1 MMTRRG
7 KRRLQSEEESQTESG
22 KPAPKK
28 PEMLLPTNELSFKER
43 VESKMSAT
51 DLLPELLEQIFG
63 YLDFS
68 TLQKTVTLVCKNWQ
82 ELVRNNSRFSGHLV
96 LYPPLK
102 EISPDTFKKLK
113 DRNNYSDPRVVKDEF
128 KRVAMVSKLTTASSA
143 SASDINSILKAW
155 KALRS
160 LELPHLTDFANVD
173 YKLCENLRK
182 VTLCSNFNFPK
193 SLLPYWLSVY
203 KISFDPKE
211 SRWFTLENASHLIV
225 VLDYFKDFDFES
237 VDPDLAC
244 VEKMRNL
251 ETLQLEISWNW
262 GNAFY
267 GSPVGDDETRLILPL
282 LKKLNQFCSKIHS
295 LVLNLRNFFPGC
307 M

>member
-7 KRRLQSEEESQTESG
+7 KRRLQSEEESHTESG
-22 KPAPKK
+22 KPSLKK
-28 PEMLLPTNELSFKER
+28 PEMLLPTNELRFKER

-82 ELVRNNSRFSGHLV
+82 KLVRNNSRFSGHLV

-102 EISPDTFKKLK
+102 EISPDTLKKLK

-128 KRVAMVSKLTTASSA
+128 KRVAMISKLTTASSA

-173 YKLCENLRK
+173 YKLCENLKK
-182 VTLCSNFNFPK
+182 VTLCSNFRFPK

-211 SRWFTLENASHLIV
+211 SRWFTLKNASHLIV

-237 VDPDLAC
+237 VDHDLAC
-244 VEKMRNL
+244 VEKMGNL

-262 GNAFY
+262 GDAFH
-267 GSPVGDDETRLILPL
+267 GSPLGVDETRLILPL
-282 LKKLNQFCSKIHS
+282 LKKLSQFCSKIHS
-295 LVLNLRNFFPGC
+295 LVLNLRNFPGG

>member
-1 MMTRRG
+1 
-7 KRRLQSEEESQTESG
+7 
-22 KPAPKK
+22 
-28 PEMLLPTNELSFKER
+28 
-43 VESKMSAT
+43 MSAT
-51 DLLPELLEQIFG
+51 DLLPELLEQIFE

-68 TLQKTVTLVCKNWQ
+68 TLQKTVTLVCKNWYK
-82 ELVRNNSRFSGHLV
+82 LVRSNSRLSGHLA

-102 EISPDTFKKLK
+102 DWSPELFKKLK
-113 DRNNYSDPRVVKDEF
+113 LIDFTESHKRDPRKVKDEY
-128 KRVAMVSKLTTASSA
+128 KRVGMISKATTNSSA

-160 LELPHLTDFANVD
+160 LELPFVEDWANVD

-182 VTLCSNFNFPK
+182 VTICSKFKFPK

-211 SRWFTLENASHLIV
+211 TGWFTLRNASHLIV

-237 VDPDLAC
+237 VDLNLAC

-267 GSPVGDDETRLILPL
+267 GSPIGVDETRLILPL
-282 LKKLNQFCSKIHS
+282 LKKLNQFCFKIKS
-295 LVLNLRNFFPGC
+295 LVLNLRTFPGG
-307 M
+307 MYFVVHYVVLILFILMRGSSHIQSVEI

>member
-1 MMTRRG
+1 MTRRG
-7 KRRLQSEEESQTESG
+7 KRRLQSEEESHTESG
-22 KPAPKK
+22 KPSLKK
-28 PEMLLPTNELSFKER
+28 PEMLLPTNELRFKER

-82 ELVRNNSRFSGHLV
+82 ELVRNNSKLSGHLV

-102 EISPDTFKKLK
+102 EISPDTLKKLK
-113 DRNNYSDPRVVKDEF
+113 DRNNYSDPRVVKDYF
-128 KRVAMVSKLTTASSA
+128 KRVAIVSKLTTASSA

-182 VTLCSNFNFPK
+182 VTLCSNFKFPK

-203 KISFDPKE
+203 KISFDPEE
-211 SRWFTLENASHLIV
+211 SRCLTLKNASHLIV
-225 VLDYFKDFDFES
+225 VLDYS
-237 VDPDLAC
+237 VVSIKRTGCNTSEQGGA
-244 VEKMRNL
+244 K
-251 ETLQLEISWNW
+251 
-262 GNAFY
+262 
-267 GSPVGDDETRLILPL
+267 
-282 LKKLNQFCSKIHS
+282 
-295 LVLNLRNFFPGC
+295 FFFST
-307 M
+307 